1 MIILILR
8 GFIWGFPSDDG
19 YRQNIKIV
27 KNFSKSN
34 TSVLSYHDANMS

>member
-19 YRQNIKIV
+19 FPSDKIV